1 VARLRRY
8 VLLPCVALAAAGVAR
23 AHQMPEGCTQS
34 LVALTI
40 QTYRSDGKTSVGAG
54 EEVSECENLVFRARL
69 EKGGN
74 SDEFCAFQL
83 GSFVLTTPDGV
94 ETGWEEAPCVGGGES
109 QPQCGGRSLTIV
121 APYRVRI
128 ADIEAGTVTSEAVY
142 EGGVTHN
149 GQSDTAA
156 MSAFEQRVL
165 EVVLCSDNSLCTAN
179 TCDPDRHGESACSF
193 PAKCQDTD
201 ACTLDGCF
209 NATGECFF
217 IPDPDGGPSCPN
229 CGDSTEQE
237 GEECDDG
244 NTAAGDGCSADCTIE
259 VCGDANDD
267 GSITAADALFALRA
281 SVGNGSCPLTICD
294 ANGNGQV
301 AAADALAILRFAV
314 GGGAALG
321 CPT

>member
-1 VARLRRY
+1 MPQGCTESV
-8 VLLPCVALAAAGVAR
+8 VALAI
-23 AHQMPEGCTQS
+23 E
-34 LVALTI
+34 
-40 QTYRSDGKTSVGAG
+40 TYRSDGKTLVGTG

-69 EKGGN
+69 EKGGPG
-74 SDEFCAFQL
+74 DEFCAFQS
-83 GSFVLTTPDGV
+83 GRFVLTTPDGV

-109 QPQCGGRSLTIV
+109 QPQCGSRSLTIV
-121 APYRVRI
+121 APYSVRI
-128 ADIEAGTVTSEAVY
+128 ADMEDGTVMSEVIY
-142 EGGVTHN
+142 EGGVTHDE
-149 GQSDTAA
+149 QDDTAA
-156 MSAFEQRVL
+156 MSVSGQRVH

-179 TCDPDRHGESACSF
+179 MCDPDRNGESACSF

-217 IPDPDGGPSCPN
+217 IPDPNGGPSCPN

-244 NTAAGDGCSADCTIE
+244 NTAAGDGCSSDCTTE

-267 GSITAADALFALRA
+267 DNITATDALFALRA
-281 SVGNGSCPLTICD
+281 AVGNGSCPLTVCD

-301 AAADALAILRFAV
+301 AAADALAILRVAV
-314 GGGAALG
+314 GGGAALD